1 MKVRVRTIR
10 PRILLAD
17 DHAIVAAGL
26 RFLLEPEFELI
37 GIVGDGQALI
47 ETANELK
54 PDVIVADI
62 TMPRLSG
69 IEAARRLIAAGSSSK
84 FIFLTMHLDVDIAAE
99 AFRAGASGYVLK
111 HSATHTL
118 SYAIWEALK
127 GRQFVS
133 PRIAENVKLNVM
145 ASSQRRNG
153 SAIRLTS
160 REREVLHLV
169 AEGHTFRVISELL
182 KITTRTVEF
191 HKTNIMDK
199 LGLRTTADLTQY
211 AISNRIIA
219 IRNPDVD
226 RSCAVSHTRGNR
238 RPHTSKRSS
247 PARPL
252 SQSAGIKM
260 PGRR

>member
-1 MKVRVRTIR
+1 MRNSVETIR
-10 PRILLAD
+10 PRLLLAD
-17 DHAIVAAGL
+17 DHAIVVDGL
-26 RFLLEPEFELI
+26 RHLLEPEFDLI
-37 GIVGDGQALI
+37 GVVGDGAALV
-47 ETANELK
+47 EHANKLR
-54 PDVIVADI
+54 PDVIVTDI
-62 TMPRLSG
+62 SMPRLSG
-69 IEAARRLIAAGSSSK
+69 IEATRRLKAGGSCSK
-84 FIFLTMHLDVDIAAE
+84 IIFLTMHMDVEVAAE

-111 HSATHTL
+111 HSATQIL

-145 ASSQRRNG
+145 ASSQRRDG

-160 REREVLHLV
+160 REREVLQLV
-169 AEGHTFRVISELL
+169 AKGHTIRVISDLL

-211 AISNRIIA
+211 AISNRIIT

-226 RSCAVSHTRGNR
+226 RTAL
-238 RPHTSKRSS
+238 KRSP
-247 PARPL
+247 PART
-252 SQSAGIKM
+252 I
-260 PGRR
+260 

>member
-1 MKVRVRTIR
+1 L
-10 PRILLAD
+10 LLAD
-17 DHAIVAAGL
+17 DHTIVAAGL
-26 RFLLEPEFELI
+26 CFLLEPEFDLI

-47 ETANELK
+47 DTANELK
-54 PDVIVADI
+54 PDVIVSDV

-69 IEAARRLIAAGSSSK
+69 IEAARRLKAAGSNSK
-84 FIFLTMHLDVDIAAE
+84 FIFLTMHLDVEIAAE

-118 SYAIWEALK
+118 SHAIWEALK

-133 PRIAENVKLNVM
+133 PRIAENVKLNAL
-145 ASSQRRNG
+145 ASSQRRDG

-160 REREVLHLV
+160 REREVLQLV
-169 AEGHTFRVISELL
+169 AEGHTIRIMSDLL

-219 IRNPDVD
+219 IQIPETE
-226 RSCAVSHTRGNR
+226 STCAVSRTRRYNGS
-238 RPHTSKRSS
+238 HTSKR
-247 PARPL
+247 P
-252 SQSAGIKM
+252 SAG
-260 PGRR
+260 RAV

>member
-1 MKVRVRTIR
+1 VDSGSIVVGKGAEDVRNSVETIR
-10 PRILLAD
+10 PRLLLAD
-17 DHAIVAAGL
+17 DHAIVVDGL
-26 RFLLEPEFELI
+26 RHLLEPEFDLI
-37 GIVGDGQALI
+37 GVVGDGAALV
-47 ETANELK
+47 EHANKLR
-54 PDVIVADI
+54 PDVIVTDI
-62 TMPRLSG
+62 SMPRLSG
-69 IEAARRLIAAGSSSK
+69 IEATRRLKAGGSCSK
-84 FIFLTMHLDVDIAAE
+84 IIFLTMHMDVEVAAE

-111 HSATHTL
+111 HSATQIL

-145 ASSQRRNG
+145 ASSQRRDG

-160 REREVLHLV
+160 REREVLQLV
-169 AEGHTFRVISELL
+169 AKGHTIRVISDLL

-211 AISNRIIA
+211 AISNRIIT

-226 RSCAVSHTRGNR
+226 STAL
-238 RPHTSKRSS
+238 KRSP
-247 PARPL
+247 PART
-252 SQSAGIKM
+252 I
-260 PGRR
+260 

>member
-1 MKVRVRTIR
+1 TEAVKVRVDTIR
-10 PRILLAD
+10 PRLLLAD

-26 RFLLEPEFELI
+26 RYLLEPEFELI
-37 GIVGDGQALI
+37 GIVGDGLSLI

-54 PDVIVADI
+54 PDVIVTDI
-62 TMPRLSG
+62 SMPGLSG
-69 IEAARRLIAAGSSSK
+69 IEAARCLKAAGLSSK
-84 FIFLTMHLDVDIAAE
+84 IIILTMHMDVDIAAE
-99 AFRAGASGYVLK
+99 AIRAGVSGYVLK

-118 SYAIWEALK
+118 SHAIWEALK

-145 ASSQRRNG
+145 ASSQRRDG
-153 SAIRLTS
+153 STIRLTS
-160 REREVLHLV
+160 REREVLQLV
-169 AEGHTFRVISELL
+169 AEGHTIRVISELL

-219 IRNPDVD
+219 IRIPEIERPRTVP
-226 RSCAVSHTRGNR
+226 RARGTRR
-238 RPHTSKRSS
+238 AHTSKRSS
-247 PARPL
+247 L
-252 SQSAGIKM
+252 SKTI
-260 PGRR
+260 

>member
-1 MKVRVRTIR
+1 MDSGSIVVGKGAEDVRNSVETIR
-10 PRILLAD
+10 PRLLLAD
-17 DHAIVAAGL
+17 DHTIVVDGL
-26 RFLLEPEFELI
+26 RHLLEPEFDLI
-37 GIVGDGQALI
+37 GVVGDGAALV
-47 ETANELK
+47 EHANKLR
-54 PDVIVADI
+54 PDVIVTDI
-62 TMPRLSG
+62 SMPRLSG
-69 IEAARRLIAAGSSSK
+69 IEATRRLKAGGSCSK
-84 FIFLTMHLDVDIAAE
+84 IIFLTMHMDVEVAAE

-111 HSATHTL
+111 HSATQIL

-145 ASSQRRNG
+145 ASSQRRDG

-160 REREVLHLV
+160 REREVLQLV
-169 AEGHTFRVISELL
+169 AKGHTIRVISDLL

-211 AISNRIIA
+211 AISNRIIT

-226 RSCAVSHTRGNR
+226 RTAL
-238 RPHTSKRSS
+238 KRSP
-247 PARPL
+247 PART
-252 SQSAGIKM
+252 I
-260 PGRR
+260 

>member
-1 MKVRVRTIR
+1 VDSGSIVVGKGAEDVRNSVETIR
-10 PRILLAD
+10 PRLLLAD
-17 DHAIVAAGL
+17 DHAIVVDGL
-26 RFLLEPEFELI
+26 RHLLEPEFDLI
-37 GIVGDGQALI
+37 GVVGDGAALV
-47 ETANELK
+47 EHANKLR
-54 PDVIVADI
+54 PDVIVTDI
-62 TMPRLSG
+62 SMPRLSG
-69 IEAARRLIAAGSSSK
+69 IEATRRLKAGGSCSK
-84 FIFLTMHLDVDIAAE
+84 IIFLTMHMDVEVAAE

-111 HSATHTL
+111 HSATQIL

-145 ASSQRRNG
+145 ASSQRRDG

-160 REREVLHLV
+160 REREVLQLV
-169 AEGHTFRVISELL
+169 AKGHTIRVISDLL

-211 AISNRIIA
+211 AISNRIIT

-226 RSCAVSHTRGNR
+226 RTAL
-238 RPHTSKRSS
+238 KRSP
-247 PARPL
+247 PART
-252 SQSAGIKM
+252 I
-260 PGRR
+260 

>member
-1 MKVRVRTIR
+1 MGSGSIVVGKGAEDVRNSVETIR
-10 PRILLAD
+10 PRLLLAD
-17 DHAIVAAGL
+17 DHAIVVDGL
-26 RFLLEPEFELI
+26 RHLLEPEFDLI
-37 GIVGDGQALI
+37 GVVGDGAALV
-47 ETANELK
+47 EHANKLR
-54 PDVIVADI
+54 PDVIVTDI
-62 TMPRLSG
+62 SMPRLSG
-69 IEAARRLIAAGSSSK
+69 IEATRRLKAGGSCSK
-84 FIFLTMHLDVDIAAE
+84 IIFLTMHMDVEVAAE

-111 HSATHTL
+111 HSATQIL

-145 ASSQRRNG
+145 ASSQRRDG

-160 REREVLHLV
+160 REREVLQLV
-169 AEGHTFRVISELL
+169 AKGHTIRVISDLL

-211 AISNRIIA
+211 AISNRIIT

-226 RSCAVSHTRGNR
+226 RTAL
-238 RPHTSKRSS
+238 KRSP
-247 PARPL
+247 PART
-252 SQSAGIKM
+252 I
-260 PGRR
+260 

>member
-1 MKVRVRTIR
+1 MDSGSIVVGKGAEDVRNSVETIR
-10 PRILLAD
+10 PRLLLAD
-17 DHAIVAAGL
+17 DHAIVVDGL
-26 RFLLEPEFELI
+26 RHLLEPEFDLI
-37 GIVGDGQALI
+37 GVVGDGAALV
-47 ETANELK
+47 EHANKLR
-54 PDVIVADI
+54 PDVIVTDI
-62 TMPRLSG
+62 SMPRLSG
-69 IEAARRLIAAGSSSK
+69 IEATRRLKAGGSCSK
-84 FIFLTMHLDVDIAAE
+84 IIFLTMHMDVEVAAE

-111 HSATHTL
+111 HSATQIL

-145 ASSQRRNG
+145 ASSQRRDG

-160 REREVLHLV
+160 REREVLQLV
-169 AEGHTFRVISELL
+169 AKGHTIRVISDLL

-211 AISNRIIA
+211 AISNRIIT

-226 RSCAVSHTRGNR
+226 RTAL
-238 RPHTSKRSS
+238 KRSP
-247 PARPL
+247 PART
-252 SQSAGIKM
+252 I
-260 PGRR
+260 